1 MWAAVHAGCG
11 TPVHEGGWGTR
22 TPCRCQSSQS
32 CFEPRGAATSADS
45 HRTKSLCW
53 SAWWENQIW
62 ETIPSSQQT
71 FRRVTMRKQMCAL
84 VLTLF
89 SFVYICQHTGRA
101 PHRWRHQLHL
111 HFLQYCTK
119 MKTVYY
125 FFDLSFCSLFQLEIK
140 TTFSSRIFDD
150 VCLAYSTLRATRCVK
165 SPTVSVEK
173 MFPDKFLFAGR
184 KKKTIKQELR
194 LQNFVEHDS
203 VHVKHL
209 FQCRLCRLSTKQ
221 HNTCFQFGDYSQ
233 FW

>member
-32 CFEPRGAATSADS
+32 CLEPRGAATSADS

-89 SFVYICQHTGRA
+89 SFIYICQHTGRA

-119 MKTVYY
+119 IKTVYY
-125 FFDLSFCSLFQLEIK
+125 FCDLSFCSLFPWKWKLHFPVEY
-140 TTFSSRIFDD
+140 
-150 VCLAYSTLRATRCVK
+150 VMMCVWLTALWEQQGVWRVPP
-165 SPTVSVEK
+165 S
-173 MFPDKFLFAGR
+173 AWR
-184 KKKTIKQELR
+184 R
-194 LQNFVEHDS
+194 
-203 VHVKHL
+203 
-209 FQCRLCRLSTKQ
+209 
-221 HNTCFQFGDYSQ
+221 CFQINSYLQEGKRKQ
-233 FW
+233 